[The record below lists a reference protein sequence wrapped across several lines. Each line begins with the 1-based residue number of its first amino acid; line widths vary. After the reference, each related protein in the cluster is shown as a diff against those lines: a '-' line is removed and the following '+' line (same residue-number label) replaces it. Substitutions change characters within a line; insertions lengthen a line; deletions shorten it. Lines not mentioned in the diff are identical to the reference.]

1 MSHREKDTQEKK
13 NSYRPRSRGNSKMDL
28 ASRFSFSTLL
38 VGCKTPAS
46 MRDCRRRFC
55 HLAAPKPFSFFGALI
70 NTLSISTTV
79 VRLVIAG
86 VLVFPG

>member
-1 MSHREKDTQEKK
+1 
-13 NSYRPRSRGNSKMDL
+13 MDL
-28 ASRFSFSTLL
+28 TSRFSFTTLL

-46 MRDCRRRFC
+46 FRDCRRRFSR
-55 HLAAPKPFSFFGALI
+55 LAAPDLFFRWALI

-79 VRLVIAG
+79 VRLVITG